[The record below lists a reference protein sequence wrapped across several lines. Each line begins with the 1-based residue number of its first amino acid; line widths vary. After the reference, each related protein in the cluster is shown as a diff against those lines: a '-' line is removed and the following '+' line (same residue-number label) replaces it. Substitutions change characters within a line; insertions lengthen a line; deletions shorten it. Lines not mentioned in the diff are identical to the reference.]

1 MVETEVAPFELRSNN
16 CRLFKKNTRLSE
28 HHLLVKYKNNI
39 TEQETPHSDLPTEEF
54 PIHEITGCA
63 KTQNIIKTIEFHM
76 CLGNSDFSEVI
87 KNKFADGNDL
97 KFYDKQKNV
106 KAEIENN
113 IFSTVEELDTIR
125 TISFYTKI
133 R

>member
-1 MVETEVAPFELRSNN
+1 
-16 CRLFKKNTRLSE
+16 
-28 HHLLVKYKNNI
+28 
-39 TEQETPHSDLPTEEF
+39 
-54 PIHEITGCA
+54 
-63 KTQNIIKTIEFHM
+63 M